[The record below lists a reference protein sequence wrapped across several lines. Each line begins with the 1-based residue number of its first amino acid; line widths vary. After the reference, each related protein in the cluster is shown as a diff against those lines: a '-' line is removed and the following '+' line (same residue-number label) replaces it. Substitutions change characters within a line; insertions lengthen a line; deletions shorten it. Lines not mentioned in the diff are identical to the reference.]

1 MSNDTKAE
9 HDLFGSLTL
18 QPPDALLALIGAF
31 GADPRPDKI
40 DLGVGVYRDA
50 VGRTPVL
57 SSVKEAERRLLAS
70 QATKSY
76 LGPEGDAGFFE
87 ALKPIVFGAQDY
99 GTRLCGL
106 QTPGGTGALRLAAE
120 LIGRARPRARVWLG
134 KPTWPN
140 HTLIL
145 EAVGLEIV
153 GYEQFDVAAQR
164 LSFGAVLEALGGAR
178 PGDVALLQGCCHNP
192 TGADFDTDQWIQI
205 ACLLRERGV
214 IPLVDLA
221 YQGLGDGLD
230 EDANGAR
237 IVLDIVGRGL
247 VAYSCDK
254 NFGLYR
260 ERVGALFAV
269 SESQKQRDILQ
280 SNLLLLS
287 RVGWSMPPDHGAAV
301 VRVILED
308 EALTADWRAELDGM
322 RQRTRQI
329 RTMLAQAA
337 PALAP
342 LAFQHG
348 MFATLPLG
356 TTDVARLREERGI
369 YMPASG
375 RINIAGLTPATVPLL
390 IDALASLRRS

>member
-1 MSNDTKAE
+1 MPNETKAE

-31 GADPRPDKI
+31 GADQRPDKI

-57 SSVKEAERRLLAS
+57 SSVKEAERRLLES

-76 LGPEGDAGFFE
+76 LGPEGDTGFFE
-87 ALKPIVFGAQDY
+87 ALKPIVFGPQNYDK
-99 GTRLCGL
+99 RLCGL

-120 LIGRARPRARVWLG
+120 LIARASPHARVWLG

-140 HTLIL
+140 HRLIL

-153 GYEQFDVAAQR
+153 DYDHFDLATQQLAFD
-164 LSFGAVLEALGGAR
+164 SVLEAFGGAE

-192 TGADFDTDQWIQI
+192 TGADFDADQWKQI
-205 ACLLRERGV
+205 ACLLRERRV

-221 YQGLGDGLD
+221 YQGLGDGLH
-230 EDANGAR
+230 EDASGTR
-237 IVLDIVGRGL
+237 IVLDVVGRGL

-269 SESQKQRDILQ
+269 SESAKQRDVLQ

-287 RVGWSMPPDHGAAV
+287 RVGWSMPPDHGAAI

-322 RQRTRQI
+322 RLRTGQI
-329 RTMLAQAA
+329 RTMLAQAEV
-337 PALAP
+337 ALAP
-342 LAFQHG
+342 LAFQRG
-348 MFATLPLG
+348 MFAMLPLG
-356 TTDVARLREERGI
+356 TADVARLREERGI